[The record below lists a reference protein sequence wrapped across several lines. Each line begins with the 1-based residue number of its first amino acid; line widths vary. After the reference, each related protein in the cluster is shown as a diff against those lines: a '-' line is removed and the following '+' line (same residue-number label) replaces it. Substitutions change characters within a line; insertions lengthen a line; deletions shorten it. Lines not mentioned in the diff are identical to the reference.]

1 MPTKIYVGNL
11 PDNCSKDSL
20 QDLFGSYGEITEL
33 DVIKNYAF
41 VHFSNE
47 QDANNAVSDLDKT
60 KILGQQIMVQVSK
73 HQSSKTNQRRDNRD
87 SRDDRRPQQRNRGPL
102 NRSNKPGGPFPNSTG
117 GILGASPLGQPPAPA
132 LASSQGIGSLGIFSA
147 VNTLAAVEQ
156 QQKRNEEMRERE
168 RERRPPSPVYDQYR
182 ERERAPDRVQPDPD
196 VRVRREVVHT
206 DSVPNAR
213 QMGLSNGYV
222 IYERY
227 YVDPSHP
234 LLKGLPVPEMPRMT
248 DTYVAREVAASRP
261 APYSRNDDRGY
272 KERSPLTERDD
283 LLRERE
289 RDYRPT
295 AYQTSDYY
303 DRR

>member
-1 MPTKIYVGNL
+1 MPTKIFVGNL
-11 PDNCSKDSL
+11 PDNCPKDSL
-20 QDLFGSYGEITEL
+20 QDLFGPYGRITEL
-33 DVIKNYAF
+33 DIIKNYAF
-41 VHFSNE
+41 VHFANE
-47 QDANNAVSDLDKT
+47 EDANNAMRDLDKT
-60 KILGQQIMVQVSK
+60 KLLGQEITVQVSK
-73 HQSSKTNQRRDNRD
+73 HQSSKPNQRRDNRD
-87 SRDDRRPQQRNRGPL
+87 HRDDRRPQQRNRGSSNGPI
-102 NRSNKPGGPFPNSTG
+102 NRGGPPPSKMG
-117 GILGASPLGQPPAPA
+117 GILGASPLGQPPTPA
-132 LASSQGIGSLGIFSA
+132 LAGGQGIGNLGIFSA

-156 QQKRNEEMRERE
+156 QQKRNEEMFERDRE
-168 RERRPPSPVYDQYR
+168 RERRPSSPAYDQYR
-182 ERERAPDRVQPDPD
+182 ERERASERTQPDP
-196 VRVRREVVHT
+196 RREVHT
-206 DSVPNAR
+206 DSVQNTRPLS
-213 QMGLSNGYV
+213 LSNGYV

-234 LLKGLPVPEMPRMT
+234 LLKGLPIPELPRMT